1 MHVLAIVLL
10 LALATMIV
18 ARLVEQFVPPLTRY
32 STLTACGLGVLGAY
46 LADFDAFAGWSIPV
60 REAWIGTVLT
70 GLFIGGL
77 AHVWREAMEMLHG
90 FARKSNDEAEV
101 IEKSHLKAA

>member
-10 LALATMIV
+10 LALATMVV
-18 ARLVEQFVPPLTRY
+18 ARWFEQIVPPLT
-32 STLTACGLGVLGAY
+32 SFDALTACGLGVLGAY
-46 LADFDAFAGWSIPV
+46 LADFDAFAGWNIPV

-77 AHVWREAMEMLHG
+77 AHVWREAMGMLHG
-90 FARKSNDEAEV
+90 VARKSNDEAEV
-101 IEKSHLKAA
+101 IEQSHLKAA